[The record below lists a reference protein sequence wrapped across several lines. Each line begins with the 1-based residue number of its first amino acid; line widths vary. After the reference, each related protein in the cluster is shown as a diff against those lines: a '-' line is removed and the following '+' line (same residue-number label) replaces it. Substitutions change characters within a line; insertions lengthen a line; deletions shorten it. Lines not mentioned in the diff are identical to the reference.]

1 MTRPICNSTK
11 SPGFQFGPVRLVF
24 LKVQFHLVSITF
36 WIAIQVVN
44 YLFIRMEC
52 CEDAVKINYEVRK
65 RSKSKVQNYE
75 IVEAVKEY
83 LTFNPTSHAVPSFF
97 KEAVGLNQAAV
108 EFLRQNVSEINI
120 CEGNG
125 FIKVQLPVVKLGQSL
140 LLSIFKPSKRI

>member
-1 MTRPICNSTK
+1 MPDWNFVSNCSFYLQFANLPI
-11 SPGFQFGPVRLVF
+11 Q
-24 LKVQFHLVSITF
+24 
-36 WIAIQVVN
+36 AVN
-44 YLFIRMEC
+44 FFYRMEC

-83 LTFNPTSHAVPSFF
+83 LTLNPTSHAVPSFF

-125 FIKVQLPVVKLGQSL
+125 FTKLPSSSARIVTK
-140 LLSIFKPSKRI
+140 FKSYF